1 MERTGA
7 KSVANGIH
15 PEKDIVMGRAP
26 DFLLSFNTDII
37 VRRFEKLNDEQ
48 NSC

>member
-26 DFLLSFNTDII
+26 ETLLIWISEIVLHFSDSKESF
-37 VRRFEKLNDEQ
+37 
-48 NSC
+48 